1 MSSEDHERI
10 VELIN
15 ELHAPNKVQRL
26 QVINSIISGVVLAL
40 LIYTSNVIVNLFEKV
55 QLQEKELQN
64 IKRDLDD
71 HQDMDLY
78 RSMLIDHNF
87 KIVNA
92 TGQPLNIIYQ
102 PGFTLR
108 SGDKQ

>member
-15 ELHAPNKVQRL
+15 ELHSPNKGQRL

-78 RSMLIDHNF
+78 RSMLIDYNF

-108 SGDKQ
+108 SGAKQ

>member
-1 MSSEDHERI
+1 MSSEDHQKI
-10 VELIN
+10 IDLIN
-15 ELHAPNKVQRL
+15 ELHPPNKAQRW
-26 QVINSIISGVVLAL
+26 QFINSVVSGVVLAL

-78 RSMLIDHNF
+78 RSMLIDYNF

-92 TGQPLNIIYQ
+92 TDQPLNIIYQ

>member
-55 QLQEKELQN
+55 QMQEKELQN

-78 RSMLIDHNF
+78 RSMLIDYNF

-92 TGQPLNIIYQ
+92 TGQPLNIIY
-102 PGFTLR
+102 
-108 SGDKQ
+108 

>member
-1 MSSEDHERI
+1 
-10 VELIN
+10 
-15 ELHAPNKVQRL
+15 
-26 QVINSIISGVVLAL
+26 VVLAL
-40 LIYTSNVIVNLFEKV
+40 LIYTSNVIVSLFEKV

-78 RSMLIDHNF
+78 RSMLIDYNF
-87 KIVNA
+87 KMVNA
-92 TGQPLNIIYQ
+92 TGLPLNIIYQ
-102 PGFTLR
+102 PGLTLR